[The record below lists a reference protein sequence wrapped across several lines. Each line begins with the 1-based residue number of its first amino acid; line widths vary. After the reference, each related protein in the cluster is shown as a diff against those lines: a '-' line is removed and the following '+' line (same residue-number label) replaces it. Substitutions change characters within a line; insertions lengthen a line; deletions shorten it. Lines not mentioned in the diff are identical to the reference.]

1 LAAVIMSGAPVAV
14 AFLAEGAEI
23 VNMLDIAVK
32 SVGLAT
38 ILVGDDPASAHYV
51 ARKHETCERYGL
63 RSVDVRIPAN
73 ASQQD
78 LLEAVEQLNADP
90 GVDGFLLQN
99 PVPAG
104 FDYAE
109 ALARVKPSKDVDGLH
124 PVNLGYL
131 ALGEP
136 GHPRPCTPLGV
147 KALLEYYGVAVE
159 GRSVVV
165 VGRGPTL
172 GRPLALLL
180 SLKEAGA
187 NAAVNVVHT
196 GVKDWA
202 EHTRRADIVVGA
214 AGVPNMITP
223 EVIAPGAVVIGGGLT
238 WQGRKVL
245 SDVDERCA
253 EVAGWV
259 TPRLGG
265 VGVTTVAMLLRN
277 TVDAAEARYVL
288 EGG

>member
-1 LAAVIMSGAPVAV
+1 
-14 AFLAEGAEI
+14 
-23 VNMLDIAVK
+23 
-32 SVGLAT
+32 
-38 ILVGDDPASAHYV
+38 
-51 ARKHETCERYGL
+51 
-63 RSVDVRIPAN
+63 
-73 ASQQD
+73 
-78 LLEAVEQLNADP
+78 
-90 GVDGFLLQN
+90 
-99 PVPAG
+99 VPAG

-109 ALARVKPSKDVDGLH
+109 ALTRVLPSKDVDGLH

-136 GHPRPCTPLGV
+136 GHPRPCTPLGI
-147 KALLEYYGVAVE
+147 KAMLAHYGVPVE
-159 GRSVVV
+159 GRSVVI

-180 SLKEAGA
+180 SLKEPGA
-187 NAAVNVVHT
+187 NAAVTVVHT

-223 EVIAPGAVVIGGGLT
+223 DVVAPGSCVVGGGMT
-238 WQGRKVL
+238 WEGKRVL

-277 TVDAAEARYVL
+277 AVMAAEAALSRAAR
-288 EGG
+288 

>member
-1 LAAVIMSGAPVAV
+1 MSGAPVADAVLGEVGDAV
-14 AFLAEGAEI
+14 AKLAAAG
-23 VNMLDIAVK
+23 K
-32 SVGLAT
+32 SVGLGT

-51 ARKHETCERYGL
+51 ARKHEMCDLYGIA
-63 RSVDVRIPAN
+63 SVDLRVPAD
-73 ASQQD
+73 ATQQD
-78 LLEAVEQLNADP
+78 LLDAVDQLNDDP
-90 GVDGFLLQN
+90 NVDGFLVQN

-109 ALARVKPSKDVDGLH
+109 ALTRVLPSKDVDGLH

-131 ALGEP
+131 ALGER
-136 GHPRPCTPLGV
+136 GHPRPCTPVGIVAMLR
-147 KALLEYYGVAVE
+147 YYDVPVE
-159 GRSVVV
+159 GRSVVI

-180 SLKEAGA
+180 SLKEPGA
-187 NAAVNVVHT
+187 NAAVTVVHT

-202 EHTRRADIVVGA
+202 EYTRRAEIVVGA

-223 EVIAPGAVVIGGGLT
+223 DVIAPGSCVVGGGIT
-238 WQGRKVL
+238 WEGRKVL
-245 SDVDERCA
+245 SDVDERCG

-277 TVDAAEARYVL
+277 TVLAAE
-288 EGG
+288 GSIGSQG

>member
-1 LAAVIMSGAPVAV
+1 MAAILMSGAPVAEAAMAEV
-14 AFLAEGAEI
+14 ASMVARLASQG
-23 VNMLDIAVK
+23 K
-32 SVGLAT
+32 SVGLGT
-38 ILVGDDPASAHYV
+38 VLVGDDPASAHYV
-51 ARKHETCERYGL
+51 ARKHETCERYGI
-63 RSVDVRIPAN
+63 RSIDVRVPAG
-73 ASQQD
+73 AAQAD
-78 LLEAVEQLNADP
+78 LLEAVDRLNEDP
-90 GVDGFLLQN
+90 EVDGFLIQN
-99 PVPAG
+99 PVPLG

-109 ALARVKPSKDVDGLH
+109 ALARVSPAKDVDGLH

-131 ALGEP
+131 ALGEQ
-136 GHPRPCTPLGV
+136 GHPRPCTPVGIQAMLRHYEV
-147 KALLEYYGVAVE
+147 PVE
-159 GRSVVV
+159 GRSVVI

-180 SLKEAGA
+180 SLKEPGA
-187 NAAVNVVHT
+187 NAAVTAVHT

-223 EVIAPGAVVIGGGLT
+223 EVVARGACVIGGGIT
-238 WQGRKVL
+238 WEGRKVL

-277 TVDAAEARYVL
+277 TVMAAACAVRS
-288 EGG
+288 